1 MCIIFGAG
9 DDMEIDIIKLKNNI
23 VDIIDIDEELEIS
36 EDTYKT
42 TEMLGL
48 DPITVTGDITKNS
61 VDGYELNL
69 NIKGK
74 MILPCSLT
82 LKPVD
87 YPFDINVNGD
97 IEELYEEL
105 GEIYKKTQNSID
117 IFPIIWENILME
129 IPIKV
134 TSSDLSDMPTSGDGW
149 QLVTEEKSRINPELE
164 KLVRLAKECV
174 VLIIK

>member
-9 DDMEIDIIKLKNNI
+9 DYMEIDITRLKNNI
-23 VDIIDIDEELEIS
+23 DDIVEINDELDISKEIYKGTDIIELSKVNI
-36 EDTYKT
+36 
-42 TEMLGL
+42 
-48 DPITVTGDITKNS
+48 TGDITKNS
-61 VDGYELNL
+61 IDGYELNI
-69 NIKGK
+69 NIQGK

-87 YPFDINVNGD
+87 YPFDINVNGN
-97 IEELYEEL
+97 IEELFEEI

-149 QLVTEEKSRINPELE
+149 CLVTEEMSRSNPELE
-164 KLVRLAKECV
+164 KLKDL
-174 VLIIK
+174 L